1 MLSWCKVK
9 HLHRRPPLYNHQLDT
24 FIKVAELGSFGKAA
38 EALYISAPAVIQQ
51 INLLEGECG
60 VKLFERSNHGTRL
73 TPAGASLAEDAK
85 TIVRLSNDAVKK
97 ARQIEQ
103 SGRTTVRVGTSLL
116 FKCRLLP
123 DIWTKISGQ
132 APDLRIEI
140 LPLPETRENDEGDTV
155 LGVKYDI
162 REGVY
167 CTIAQKDSC
176 GFLELMRTPLC
187 CAVAKGHR
195 LSGMRELTMADL
207 NGEYLVMPI
216 AGISVEMDAFRSE
229 VVQRYP
235 TVQIIDS
242 NYYGVDTFTLCE
254 VNPYVLITQQV
265 YADIHPNLVTI
276 PLKSDYTLPYG
287 LMYAKDPNP
296 ATKLFIK
303 SAKKSYTA

>member
-1 MLSWCKVK
+1 M
-9 HLHRRPPLYNHQLDT
+9 YNHQLDT
-24 FIKVAELGSFGKAA
+24 FLKVAELGSFGKAA
-38 EALYISAPAVIQQ
+38 EALFISAPAVIQQ

-60 VKLFERSNHGTRL
+60 VRLFERSNHGVHL
-73 TPAGASLAEDAK
+73 TPAGSSLLEDAK
-85 TIVRLSNDAVKK
+85 TIIRLSKDAMSK

-103 SGRTTVRVGTSLL
+103 SGRTTVRIGTSLL
-116 FKCRLLP
+116 YKCRLLP
-123 DIWTKISGQ
+123 DIWTKINGQ
-132 APDLRIEI
+132 LPDLKIEI
-140 LPLPETRENDEGDTV
+140 LPLPESRENDAGDAV

-176 GFLELMRTPLC
+176 GFLELMRTPFC

-195 LSGMRELTMADL
+195 LAGMKKLTLEDL

-229 VVQRYP
+229 VVKRHP

-242 NYYGVDTFTLCE
+242 NYYGVDTFMLCE

-276 PLKSDYTLPYG
+276 PLAGDYDMPYG
-287 LMYAKDPNP
+287 LMYAKSPSA
-296 ATKLFIK
+296 ATRQFLEA
-303 SAKKSYTA
+303 AKKQR